1 MGETMKTVD
10 ISKTY
15 KEVYVILNKLDLLKL
30 LPIKVVELLKN
41 NMDQDYNF
49 DIVASIPL
57 EEQEISLDARTFI
70 SYLYLKYINKNKN
83 ERKYLENKY
92 YKNEEKGINEN
103 KKIIKEEAAKEIVQ
117 PKETSIVLV
126 KKENL
131 LQKII
136 NKIRKIFKKGAK

>member
-92 YKNEEKGINEN
+92 YKNEEKRINEN

-117 PKETSIVLV
+117 SKETSIVLV

-136 NKIRKIFKKGAK
+136 NKIRKIFKK

>member
-30 LPIKVVELLKN
+30 LPLKVVELLKN

-92 YKNEEKGINEN
+92 YKNEEKRINEN

-117 PKETSIVLV
+117 SKETSIVLV

>member
-92 YKNEEKGINEN
+92 YKNEEKRINEN

-117 PKETSIVLV
+117 SKETSIVLV

-131 LQKII
+131 LKKII

>member
-1 MGETMKTVD
+1 MGETIEV
-10 ISKTY
+10 SKTY
-15 KEVYVILNKLDLLKL
+15 KEVYVILSKLDLLKL

-49 DIVASIPL
+49 DIVTSIPL

-92 YKNEEKGINEN
+92 YKNEEKRINEN
-103 KKIIKEEAAKEIVQ
+103 KKIIKEEAPKEIVQ
-117 PKETSIVLV
+117 PKETSIALA
-126 KKENL
+126 KKENI

-136 NKIRKIFKKGAK
+136 NKIKKFFSK

>member
-92 YKNEEKGINEN
+92 YKNEEKRINEN

-117 PKETSIVLV
+117 SKETSIVLV